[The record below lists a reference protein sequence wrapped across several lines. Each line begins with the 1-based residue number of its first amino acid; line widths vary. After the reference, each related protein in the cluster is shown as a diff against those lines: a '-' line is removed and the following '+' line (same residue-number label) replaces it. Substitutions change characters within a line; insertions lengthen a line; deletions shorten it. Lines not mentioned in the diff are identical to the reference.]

1 MLAPACLLLLLFII
15 IPIALMFTLAF
26 TDARLVS
33 PRPPSF
39 TGLDNF
45 VRLVGDPLFWASLR
59 NTVMFTVVV
68 VPVQAGF
75 GLLLAVLVNVK
86 LRGVN
91 LFRTIY
97 FLPVVTSIVV
107 VSVVWQLMYQKEGLF
122 NSVLAR
128 FGLTG
133 PDWLGDPATALFSII
148 VLSIWQAVGFHMVI
162 WLSGLQTIPAEQYE
176 AAQID
181 GAGAWKQF
189 RYVTWPGL
197 KQTRT
202 FILVTITI
210 AAFGLFT
217 QVQVI
222 TQGGPLDSTSTLVF
236 QAFRK
241 GYVEQQTGYSS
252 AISMVFFA
260 LVLAVSLV
268 QRHLSRDKDMQR

>member
-1 MLAPACLLLLLFII
+1 MLAPALSLLVIFFIV
-15 IPIALMFTLAF
+15 PIGLMFALAF

-39 TGLDNF
+39 IGVDNF
-45 VRLVGDPLFWASLR
+45 VRLAHDPLFWASLR
-59 NTVMFTVVV
+59 NTVIFTVIV
-68 VPVQAGF
+68 VPVQAGL
-75 GLLLAVLVNVK
+75 GLLLAILVNARV
-86 LRGVN
+86 RGVHV
-91 LFRTIY
+91 FRTVY

-107 VSVVWQLMYQKEGLF
+107 VSVVWQLMYQQDGLF
-122 NSVLAR
+122 NAALQRLGIS
-128 FGLTG
+128 G
-133 PDWLGDPATALFSII
+133 PDWLGDVRTALFSII

-162 WLSGLQTIPAEQYE
+162 WLSGLQTIPSDQYE
-176 AAQID
+176 AAAID
-181 GAGAWKQF
+181 GAGRWQQF

-197 KQTRT
+197 RQTRN

-217 QVQVI
+217 QIQVI
-222 TQGGPLDSTSTLVF
+222 TQGGPLDATSTLVF

-268 QRHLSRDKDMQR
+268 QRYMTRDKDVAK